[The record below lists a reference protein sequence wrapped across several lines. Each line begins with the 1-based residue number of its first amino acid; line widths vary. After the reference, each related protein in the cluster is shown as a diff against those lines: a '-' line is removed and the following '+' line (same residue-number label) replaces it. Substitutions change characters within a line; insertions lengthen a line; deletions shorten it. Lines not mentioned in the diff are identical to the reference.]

1 MKIKNNCILISVL
14 LFSLI
19 CFNAC
24 ASNRQLQD
32 PAKIEEET
40 VQSVSEGIENS
51 EEIEVPVEN
60 PVVEPENVEETVTLT
75 PEEEEA
81 IRWAGILKEA
91 ETMTPEQKKFYL
103 LRRTRD
109 YEVVGKDLDY
119 KIMVND
125 ETKEVIIQFEE
136 SDSDEDWK
144 NNYLFFPWPLKLDN
158 KIVWTTYGYAKVY
171 KSAQDIPFNEFYK
184 QIEAHPDYKVVIWGW
199 SIGSAMAK
207 ITARHF
213 EIRTKGQKKIDELTT
228 WGDVKCWYNY
238 FYSVKKRCV
247 KIREYVTPND
257 LITWCIPICRRDVK
271 NKVGDKYSIK
281 KSFKSEYYHINYQD
295 YDYSKYEELDKAE

>member
-1 MKIKNNCILISVL
+1 MKIKNNFILISVL
-14 LFSLI
+14 LFSVL
-19 CFNAC
+19 CFNSC
-24 ASNRQLQD
+24 ASNSQLQD
-32 PAKIEEET
+32 PEKIEEET
-40 VQSVSEGIENS
+40 VQSVSEGIEDS

-60 PVVEPENVEETVTLT
+60 PVVETENVEETVSLT

-91 ETMTPEQKKFYL
+91 ENMTPEQKKFYL

>member
-1 MKIKNNCILISVL
+1 MNTISHKATVVF
-14 LFSLI
+14 FSLI
-19 CFNAC
+19 SLLICAGFCSCGSTKTDNKNAEIII
-24 ASNRQLQD
+24 QD
-32 PAKIEEET
+32 DLENLET
-40 VQSVSEGIENS
+40 DLE
-51 EEIEVPVEN
+51 
-60 PVVEPENVEETVTLT
+60 ENVLSENF
-75 PEEEEA
+75 
-81 IRWAGILKEA
+81 EA
-91 ETMTPEQKKFYL
+91 ESSEIDEKENQTACEKDGKIFAYEDQEKFYNI
-103 LRRTRD
+103 RYTYD
-109 YEVVGKDLDY
+109 YTEIGEDLDY

-281 KSFKSEYYHINYQD
+281 KSFK
-295 YDYSKYEELDKAE
+295 

>member
-1 MKIKNNCILISVL
+1 MKSSDLKLKTIVFILFLTSVFVFVSCKTTDTVTEESEIL
-14 LFSLI
+14 LEEPQEEVAEEIEIPEQEDVEVIEEIAETEIEEAVSEET
-19 CFNAC
+19 A
-24 ASNRQLQD
+24 
-32 PAKIEEET
+32 IEEE
-40 VQSVSEGIENS
+40 QI
-51 EEIEVPVEN
+51 
-60 PVVEPENVEETVTLT
+60 
-75 PEEEEA
+75 
-81 IRWAGILKEA
+81 IRSR
-91 ETMTPEQKKFYL
+91 EQALFYTIKY
-103 LRRTRD
+103 TRD
-109 YEVVGKDLDY
+109 YSKIGYDLDY
-119 KIMVND
+119 KITVDD
-125 ETKEVIIQFEE
+125 EAKEIIILYEE
-136 SDSDEDWK
+136 SESDEDWK
-144 NNYLFFPWPLKLDN
+144 NNCYVWPWPLKLDN